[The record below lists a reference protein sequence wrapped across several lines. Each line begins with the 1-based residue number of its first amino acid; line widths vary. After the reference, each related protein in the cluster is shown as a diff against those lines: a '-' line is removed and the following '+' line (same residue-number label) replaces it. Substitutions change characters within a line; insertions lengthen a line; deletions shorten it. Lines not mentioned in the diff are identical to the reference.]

1 MISLE
6 FTDWRN
12 GFFYWIQFV
21 HGTTTEV
28 FDELINKIKAL
39 TQGNFLFTY
48 SYT

>member
-21 HGTTTEV
+21 YGSTPEA
-28 FDELINKIKAL
+28 FDALISKIKTL
-39 TQGNFLFTY
+39 TQGIAIINNK
-48 SYT
+48 S